1 MYVMVYLLEDKLDRK
16 IQNLKEKK
24 KTMFFVIESCFVF
37 TITEPDGSSGK
48 TVENVLRNDS
58 IHMKVVV
65 ICEST
70 TRWQHSYNPG

>member
-1 MYVMVYLLEDKLDRK
+1 
-16 IQNLKEKK
+16 
-24 KTMFFVIESCFVF
+24 MFFVIESCFVF